1 MVILHRK
8 LINIQYPTPIQY
20 PRRASEAPLI
30 VLDGCLEKSRERKS
44 PNLPCGIYLLTFLKL
59 MFHVF
64 LWSWCLILPTII
76 GLIWLTCLISIFH
89 ELQVDSQWIS
99 AGTLSDFASDPDVSW
114 CDLQD
119 HPLVAQQP
127 QPHPSQKTHQSSAMK
142 ILQCYEVILGSSRR
156 DFLSGKKTIYC
167 RRSSARQHGVPFFPV
182 FSGEIPRAGQIY
194 VKSHLLAGWLQ
205 ISAVLVT
212 IHVFLH
218 QLPSFWWLNL
228 FS

>member
-99 AGTLSDFASDPDVSW
+99 AGTLSDLASDPDVSW
-114 CDLQD
+114 CDR
-119 HPLVAQQP
+119 
-127 QPHPSQKTHQSSAMK
+127 PSTCGTTTTTPSIPKDTS
-142 ILQCYEVILGSSRR
+142 I
-156 DFLSGKKTIYC
+156 
-167 RRSSARQHGVPFFPV
+167 
-182 FSGEIPRAGQIY
+182 FSNEDP
-194 VKSHLLAGWLQ
+194 
-205 ISAVLVT
+205 AVLWSY
-212 IHVFLH
+212 IGFIPSRFLV
-218 QLPSFWWLNL
+218 W
-228 FS
+228 